1 MYRGGCTPTES
12 GSAVC
17 ALLPVSTRAVCAGGR
32 GCGGRSRLPAPARE
46 LSAQR
51 FVGPLAAF
59 ARATSLPPCM
69 PLGLSVLPPVG
80 APEDCLTAQP
90 PSLQHR
96 GHQQR
101 SPMTHLDIGAHTG
114 PFGRTESRSVS
125 PTTRPATRE
134 LGEEQRLQNM
144 AVLGGRHP
152 KPHAKFDPRLPT
164 RTRSRSASPTRGVRV
179 DPIASRTS
187 SKVSG
192 RLRPLQRSSLQLKH
206 SDLIPGPFPQSKSNT
221 RWQSASMEH
230 GTGARSIGT
239 VGQEDPLAEQPM
251 PVAPVPIFLTPARLP
266 AMHGECARVIGY
278 RYLLRGRSTV
288 SGTNLRPAVRPLGI
302 EACTQRPRKHG
313 CMTHTADAYQ
323 RSTAI
328 SNAPKFDASQ
338 RRTHLPG
345 NESMGPAKEVG
356 FARSRLD
363 ASRARQVM
371 DREIARRHAGVM
383 EAYMKLERGIKLTWP
398 EIVTVSLAY
407 AKPKA
412 PKTTTGY

>member
-17 ALLPVSTRAVCAGGR
+17 ALLPVTRAVCAGGR
-32 GCGGRSRLPAPARE
+32 GCGGRGRHPAPERE
-46 LSAQR
+46 ESAPR
-51 FVGPLAAF
+51 FGPLAAF
-59 ARATSLPPCM
+59 ARATTLPPCM
-69 PLGLSVLPPVG
+69 PPGLDVLPPVG
-80 APEDCLTAQP
+80 ASEDCLTAQP
-90 PSLQHR
+90 PSLKHR
-96 GHQQR
+96 GHQER
-101 SPMTHLDIGAHTG
+101 SPMTHWAIAANTG

-125 PTTRPATRE
+125 PTTRPAMRE
-134 LGEEQRLQNM
+134 LGDEQKLQNM

-164 RTRSRSASPTRGVRV
+164 RTRSRSASPARGVRL

-187 SKVSG
+187 KKANG
-192 RLRPLQRSSLQLKH
+192 RLRPLQ
-206 SDLIPGPFPQSKSNT
+206 PT
-221 RWQSASMEH
+221 RWQGASMEH
-230 GTGARSIGT
+230 RTEARSIGT
-239 VGQEDPLAEQPM
+239 VGQDDPLAEQPM
-251 PVAPVPIFLTPARLP
+251 PVPVFLTPARLP

-278 RYLLRGRSTV
+278 RCLLRGRSTV

-302 EACTQRPRKHG
+302 EACMHRPRKHG
-313 CMTHTADAYQ
+313 CITHTADAYQ

-345 NESMGPAKEVG
+345 NESVGPAKEVG
-356 FARSRLD
+356 FARCRFD

-371 DREIARRHAGVM
+371 DGEIARRHAEVM

-398 EIVTVSLAY
+398 EIVTVSHAY
-407 AKPKA
+407 AKLKA
-412 PKTTTGY
+412 PKTTTGH